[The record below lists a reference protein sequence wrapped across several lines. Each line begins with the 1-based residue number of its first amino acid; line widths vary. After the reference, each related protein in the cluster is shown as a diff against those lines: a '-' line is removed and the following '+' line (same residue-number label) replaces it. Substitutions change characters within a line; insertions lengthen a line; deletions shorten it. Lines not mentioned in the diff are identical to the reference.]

1 MKILRYL
8 TWFGEDAIHPGTIL
22 YTLAYAIQQVIDAVE
37 NGINYM
43 VDQIYLM
50 TATGEWLDRWAWDLA
65 RLRRQTL
72 ESDEAFRA
80 RLILTLFRVRVIRKA
95 IRQAVK
101 TIAGRYPVEIFEP
114 IRDTAYWN
122 AGFFYVPKQE
132 EDTAAAT
139 DGSGVYCAR
148 LGTLEDTSY
157 TGYVRVRLAGD
168 YRGGAGLSYF
178 NAAAFYGRSFFFSS
192 TVDTKRA
199 LTRDDVLTAVHLV
212 QPAGT
217 QVFVE
222 FLQ

>member
-8 TWFGEDAIHPGTIL
+8 TWFGEEAIQPGTIL
-22 YTLAYAIQQVIDAVE
+22 YAFAYAVQKVIDAVE
-37 NGINYM
+37 SGINYM
-43 VDQIYLM
+43 TDQIYLM

-65 RLRRQTL
+65 RLRRQAL

-80 RLILTLFRVRVIRKA
+80 RLILTIFRVRVIRKA

-101 TIAGRYPVEIFEP
+101 TITGRDPVEIFEP
-114 IRDTAYWN
+114 IRDTAYWD
-122 AGFFYVPKQE
+122 AGFFYVPKQAA
-132 EDTAAAT
+132 DTAAAN

-148 LGTLEDTSY
+148 LGTQEDTSY
-157 TGYVRVRLAGD
+157 TGYVRVRLPGD

-178 NAAAFYGRSFFFSS
+178 DSACFSDVGFYFSS
-192 TVDTKRA
+192 TTDTKRA
-199 LTRDDVLTAVHLV
+199 ITRDDVLAAVHLV

-222 FLQ
+222 FIQ